1 MGVIRAYFR
10 LVAFLIFVIMSLVEY
25 MIPAVIWGRNLERGF
40 KIRSRFA
47 NRVRFFLGVEL
58 EIKGKKY
65 DQPAIYVCNHRTY
78 YDPAAVLLDLVRVM
92 IVAKAELSSWPL
104 LGYAMDLTGIIFVK
118 RESQDSRKATRGAMA
133 EAVEQG
139 LSILIYPEGTTGD
152 RPISLDF
159 RPGTF
164 ATAAK
169 IGVPIV
175 PLAIEYAEAGDAW
188 VRPDQSFVNHFLQC
202 YRKKKTR
209 VKLRYGPPMMDE
221 DVDKLR
227 NTSKNWID
235 QNLLEMQAEFG
246 GVPWPSTV

>member
-1 MGVIRAYFR
+1 MGILRAYFR
-10 LVAFLIFVIMSLVEY
+10 MFTFFIFVVMCLVEY
-25 MIPAVIWGRNLERGF
+25 LIPALFWGRNLERGF
-40 KIRSRFA
+40 RIRSRFA
-47 NRVRFFLGVEL
+47 HRVRFFLGVDL
-58 EIKGKKY
+58 EIQGQKHDK
-65 DQPAIYVCNHRTY
+65 PAIYVCNHRTY

-92 IVAKAELSSWPL
+92 VVAKMEISHWPL
-104 LGYAMDLTGIIFVK
+104 LGYAMDLTGIIFVQ
-118 RESQDSRKATRGAMA
+118 RESQDSRKATREAMA
-133 EAVEQG
+133 EAVNKN

-169 IGVPIV
+169 IGVPVV

-188 VRPDQSFVNHFLQC
+188 VRTDQSFLNHFLQC
-202 YRKKKTR
+202 YRKKRTK

-221 DVDKLR
+221 DVDRLR
-227 NTSKNWID
+227 ASCKAWVD
-235 QNLLEMQAEFG
+235 KNLLEMQAEFG